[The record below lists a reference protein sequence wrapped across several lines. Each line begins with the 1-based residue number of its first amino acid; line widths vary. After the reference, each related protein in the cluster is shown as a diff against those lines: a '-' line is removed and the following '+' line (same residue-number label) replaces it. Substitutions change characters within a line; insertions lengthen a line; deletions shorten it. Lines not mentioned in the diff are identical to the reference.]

1 MLQEQT
7 VKASTLELLKRLMA
21 DSTLKDF
28 YLVGGTALALQIG
41 HRISVDLDLFSTS
54 AFDNIQMR
62 EYLESEY
69 GFRADYMAANT
80 LKGSI
85 SDVKIDCIMH
95 KYKWLDTVA
104 DSGIRLA
111 GLKDICA
118 MKLNS
123 IAGNGTRIKDFIDL
137 AYLSEYYSL
146 RQMLDFF
153 QEKYNANTVMVLK
166 AVTFFDEINYNEPL
180 KLCNVKKLNWKKIE
194 KRLLEMSKYMD
205 KKFSEPPL

>member
-7 VKASTLELLKRLMA
+7 IKASTLELLKRLMA
-21 DSTLKDF
+21 DSALKDF

-41 HRISVDLDLFSTS
+41 HRISIDLDLFSTF
-54 AFDNIQMR
+54 AFDNVQMR

-95 KYKWLDTVA
+95 KYKWLDTFS

-180 KLCNVKKLNWKKIE
+180 KLCNGKKLNWKKIE

>member
-1 MLQEQT
+1 MF
-7 VKASTLELLKRLMA
+7 
-21 DSTLKDF
+21 DSVLKDF

-41 HRISVDLDLFSTS
+41 HRISIDLDLFSTA
-54 AFDNIQMR
+54 AFDNVQMR

-95 KYKWLDTVA
+95 KYKWLDTFV

-137 AYLSEYYSL
+137 AYLSEHYSL

-180 KLCNVKKLNWKKIE
+180 KLCNGKKLNWKKIE

>member
-7 VKASTLELLKRLMA
+7 IKASTLELLKRLMS
-21 DSTLKDF
+21 DSVLKDF

-41 HRISVDLDLFSTS
+41 HRISIDLDLFSTT
-54 AFDNIQMR
+54 AFDNVQMR
-62 EYLESEY
+62 EYLENEY

-95 KYKWLDTVA
+95 KYKWLDTFS

-153 QEKYNANTVMVLK
+153 QEKYNANTIMVLK

-180 KLCNVKKLNWKKIE
+180 KLCNGKKLNWKKIE

>member
-21 DSTLKDF
+21 DSALKDF

-62 EYLESEY
+62 EYLENEY
-69 GFRADYMAANT
+69 GFRTNYMASNT
-80 LKGSI
+80 LKGEI

-95 KYKWLDTVA
+95 KYKWLDTFE

-123 IAGNGTRIKDFIDL
+123 IAGNGTRIKDFVDL
-137 AYLSEYYSL
+137 AYLSEHFSL

-153 QEKYNANTVMVLK
+153 QEKYNANTIMVLK

>member
-1 MLQEQT
+1 MSDG
-7 VKASTLELLKRLMA
+7 V
-21 DSTLKDF
+21 LKDF

-41 HRISVDLDLFSTS
+41 HRISIDLDLFSTT

-80 LKGSI
+80 LKGTI

-95 KYKWLDTVA
+95 KYKWLATFE

-137 AYLSEYYSL
+137 AYLSEHFSL

-153 QEKYNANTVMVLK
+153 QEKYNANTIMVLK

>member
-54 AFDNIQMR
+54 AFDNFQMR

-69 GFRADYMAANT
+69 GFRTDYMAANT

-95 KYKWLDTVA
+95 KYKTFA

-137 AYLSEYYSL
+137 AYLSEHYSL
-146 RQMLDFF
+146 R
-153 QEKYNANTVMVLK
+153 
-166 AVTFFDEINYNEPL
+166 
-180 KLCNVKKLNWKKIE
+180 
-194 KRLLEMSKYMD
+194 
-205 KKFSEPPL
+205 

>member
-21 DSTLKDF
+21 DSALKDF

-62 EYLESEY
+62 EYLENEY
-69 GFRADYMAANT
+69 GFRTNYMAANT
-80 LKGSI
+80 LKGEI

-95 KYKWLDTVA
+95 KYKWLDSFA
-104 DSGIRLA
+104 DNGIRLA

-123 IAGNGTRIKDFIDL
+123 IAGNGTRIKDFVDL
-137 AYLSEYYSL
+137 AYLSEHFSL

-153 QEKYNANTVMVLK
+153 QEKKNG
-166 AVTFFDEINYNEPL
+166 D
-180 KLCNVKKLNWKKIE
+180 
-194 KRLLEMSKYMD
+194 
-205 KKFSEPPL
+205 

>member
-1 MLQEQT
+1 
-7 VKASTLELLKRLMA
+7 MA
-21 DSTLKDF
+21 DSALQDF

-54 AFDNIQMR
+54 AFDNVQMR
-62 EYLESEY
+62 EYLENEY
-69 GFRADYMAANT
+69 GFRTNYMAANT
-80 LKGSI
+80 LKGEI

-95 KYKWLDTVA
+95 KYKWLDTFE
-104 DSGIRLA
+104 DNGIRLA

-123 IAGNGTRIKDFIDL
+123 IAGNGTRIKDFVDL
-137 AYLSEYYSL
+137 AYLSEHFSL

-153 QEKYNANTVMVLK
+153 QEKYNANTIMVLK

-180 KLCNVKKLNWKKIE
+180 KLCNVKKHNWKKIE

-205 KKFSEPPL
+205 KRFSEPPL

>member
-7 VKASTLELLKRLMA
+7 IKASTLELLKRLMS
-21 DSTLKDF
+21 DSVLKDF

-41 HRISVDLDLFSTS
+41 HRISIDLDLFSTA
-54 AFDNIQMR
+54 AFDNVQMR

-95 KYKWLDTVA
+95 KYKWLDTFE
-104 DSGIRLA
+104 DNGIRLA

-166 AVTFFDEINYNEPL
+166 AVTFFDEINYIEPL
-180 KLCNVKKLNWKKIE
+180 KLCNGKKLNWKKIE

>member
-7 VKASTLELLKRLMA
+7 IKASTLELLKRLMS
-21 DSTLKDF
+21 DSVLKDF

-41 HRISVDLDLFSTS
+41 HRISIDLDLFSTS
-54 AFDNIQMR
+54 AFDNIQMC

-95 KYKWLDTVA
+95 KYKWLDTFA

-123 IAGNGTRIKDFIDL
+123 IAGNGTRIKDFIDV
-137 AYLSEYYSL
+137 AYLSEHFSL

-205 KKFSEPPL
+205 KRFSEPPL